1 MDTRLHFFQANPAA
15 MQSLSL
21 LEERMLQAGFE
32 PLLEQLVRLRAA
44 QLNGCAYCV
53 DLHALSARQNGL
65 TERMLAS
72 VCVWR
77 GSPWFT
83 ARERA
88 ALAWTEALTLVA
100 GERVPDAVWAVV
112 QPCFTQAELV
122 DLTLLI
128 CLANTWNRFAIAFRK
143 QPAAAPASRASD
155 HEPAAA

>member
-53 DLHALSARQNGL
+53 DLDALKARQAGL
-65 TERMLAS
+65 SERMLAS

-77 GSPWFT
+77 GSPFFT

-100 GERVPDAVWAVV
+100 GAQVPDAVWAEV

-122 DLTLLI
+122 DLTLLV
-128 CLANTWNRFAIAFRK
+128 CLANTWNRFATAFRK
-143 QPAAAPASRASD
+143 QPAAAPAGLAPD
-155 HEPAAA
+155 DAAAAA